1 MDAWDYCGFDP
12 YRLRLGPLFQLAENP
27 AHNREVRS
35 SNLRGPIKMSY
46 QTDSYP
52 VCINSRKGILW
63 KMMGVKKYS
72 VVILLNEDGSK
83 VLLQK
88 KDRTLFKGKLNGVG
102 GKIEKEEMPVN
113 GALREVLE
121 ETSLRP
127 EDLLRFEWIG
137 TLTLPEQCD
146 TNNMDKYP
154 ELWFFGGVVKDE
166 NRAHKP
172 DTETEEIRWYHLKP
186 DNKPFTDL
194 ETAGDGDLEYFIGV
208 ARHMFF
214 GRDVASYE

>member
-1 MDAWDYCGFDP
+1 MMD
-12 YRLRLGPLFQLAENP
+12 
-27 AHNREVRS
+27 
-35 SNLRGPIKMSY
+35 
-46 QTDSYP
+46 
-52 VCINSRKGILW
+52 
-63 KMMGVKKYS
+63 VKKYS

-102 GKIEKEEMPVN
+102 GKIEKDEMPVN

-146 TNNMDKYP
+146 TSNMDKYP

-172 DTETEEIRWYHLKP
+172 DTETEEISWYHLKP

-208 ARHMFF
+208 ARRMFF